1 MDKKKQKNTVV
12 SPPRLPKELEQLDKL
27 DFTDREIYTE
37 ELFQIGI
44 VENEVIGHQAAERVC
59 FDQVIFKNVTFE
71 QFSLHKLEL
80 TDVIFEKCDLSNIDL
95 SDAIM
100 HRVEM
105 NDCKMLGLNL
115 LGSTLRNV
123 LFHNCSADFAT
134 FRFANCKQVKFEHS
148 SLCNADFYRSELTKV
163 ELCESNLDQAQMSGT
178 KLAGIDLSTCRF
190 NGLGA
195 TLEDLQG
202 CMISPEQAVVLSRT
216 FGLIIKE
223 TDM

>member
-1 MDKKKQKNTVV
+1 MDKKNRKNENVLR
-12 SPPRLPKELEQLDKL
+12 PNIPKYMESFT
-27 DFTDREIYTE
+27 FTDRNIYTE
-37 ELFQIGI
+37 DVFQLRVI
-44 VENEVIGHQAAERVC
+44 ENEVIEHQTAEKVC
-59 FDQVIFKNVTFE
+59 FDQIIFKNVTFD
-71 QFSLHKLEL
+71 QITFHKLEL

-105 NDCKMLGLNL
+105 NDCKILGLNL

-123 LFHNCSADFAT
+123 LFHNCYADFAT
-134 FRFANCKQVKFEHS
+134 FRFANCKQVKFENT

-178 KLAGIDLSTCRF
+178 KLAGIDVSSCRF
-190 NGLGA
+190 DGLGA

-202 CMISPEQAVVLSRT
+202 CIISPEQAVVLSRT

-223 TDM
+223 IET